1 MYINDRW
8 VRVGAGE
15 PEPEEMPEDYL
26 LTWQQVQNK
35 IQCFASAYALNN
47 CFEDMHK
54 VSQYGV
60 WIAELFYYDY
70 SKFDSNAKKE
80 YRFNTRIIKK
90 ENKRLYDK
98 KCYSFTTPYARY
110 FFEIPNVRLFNEE
123 QVKKWQYWCF
133 NELKN
138 TIEKNK
144 KIRDIWLRKKNLL
157 KDFGDDNEKEPI

>member
-1 MYINDRW
+1 MHINDKW
-8 VRVGAGE
+8 VRTQPGE
-15 PEPEEMPEDYL
+15 PEPEELPEDYL
-26 LTWQQVQNK
+26 LTWQNVQNK
-35 IQCFASAYALNN
+35 IQCFASGYALNN

-60 WIAELFYYDY
+60 WIVELFYYDY
-70 SKFDSNAKKE
+70 TRFGDTKKD
-80 YRFNTRIIKK
+80 YHFNLRIIKK

-157 KDFGDDNEKEPI
+157 KDFGDDENEKEPI